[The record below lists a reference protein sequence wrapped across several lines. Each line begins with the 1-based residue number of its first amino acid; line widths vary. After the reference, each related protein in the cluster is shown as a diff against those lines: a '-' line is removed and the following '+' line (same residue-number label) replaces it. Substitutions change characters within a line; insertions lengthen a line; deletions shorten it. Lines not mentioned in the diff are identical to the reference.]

1 VRIVDLA
8 ELAPRRR
15 HEVFHRL
22 VAPHSVAVISTADP
36 DGTPVIGPLGYCVP
50 LGGRQAVVG
59 ITIAAVRDAGGEPAR
74 VRAAAMA
81 GGEIVANLTTT
92 DLGRHLAD
100 LSRAPR
106 DRATGLIQWP
116 TVASHRVAV
125 PSVAS
130 GRIRLECRVLDR
142 PTRAA
147 SGGAELA
154 MRDRDVAATPGG
166 GYVVMAEVV
175 CVVAD
180 EDLLDAVVS
189 EPVLAG
195 RQNRAEFPWF
205 FGPADGTVVDGTVI
219 DGTAI
224 DRTQG

>member
-8 ELAPRRR
+8 ELSPQRR

-22 VAPHSVAVISTADP
+22 VTPHAVAVISTADP
-36 DGTPVIGPLGYCVP
+36 DGTPVVGPLGYCVP

-59 ITIAAVRDAGGEPAR
+59 LTIAAVRDAGGEPAR

-92 DLGRHLAD
+92 DLGQHLTD
-100 LSRAPR
+100 LARAPR
-106 DRATGLIQWP
+106 DPATGQIGWP
-116 TVASHRVAV
+116 LVASHRVAA
-125 PSVAS
+125 PSVAT

-147 SGGAELA
+147 SGGAEVA
-154 MRDRDVAATPGG
+154 VRARDAAATPGG

-175 CVVAD
+175 CLVAD
-180 EDLLDAVVS
+180 EELLDA
-189 EPVLAG
+189 AG
-195 RQNRAEFPWF
+195 PDTVPAPRAEFPWF
-205 FGPADGTVVDGTVI
+205 FGPADGSVVDGTVLEP
-219 DGTAI
+219 
-224 DRTQG
+224 DRT